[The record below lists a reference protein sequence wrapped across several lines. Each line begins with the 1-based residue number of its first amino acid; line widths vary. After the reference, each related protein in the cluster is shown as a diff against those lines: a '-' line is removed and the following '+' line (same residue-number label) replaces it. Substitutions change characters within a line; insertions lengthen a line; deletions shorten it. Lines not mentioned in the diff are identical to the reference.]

1 MSTDTDK
8 IAKLEQ
14 QVALLI
20 RQNKELN
27 QRVGTL
33 ERENNRRRSET
44 AQIAS
49 AIRRG

>member
-1 MSTDTDK
+1 MSTDK

-14 QVALLI
+14 QVSLLI
-20 RQNKELN
+20 KQNKELN
-27 QRVGTL
+27 QRVSTL

-44 AQIAS
+44 AQLAS

>member
-1 MSTDTDK
+1 MSTDK

-27 QRVGTL
+27 QRVSIL

-44 AQIAS
+44 AQLAS